1 MTLRA
6 ILVGLVGMA
15 VCVATLSAQQSHT
28 AARIDSYIRPYVQ
41 THNFSGA
48 VLVEKSGKVIF
59 QRAYGFADRK
69 QKIRNTSAT
78 RFHIASISMQ
88 FTAAAIMRLVDKGTL
103 SLDTSV
109 GQFLPAVAGADK
121 IKIRDLLTERSGLAD
136 INDRP
141 DYNDIL
147 QSHQT
152 PASLIAKIEGQSL
165 LFEPGTKFLHEEHSA
180 YNLLAFIVEKKTG
193 LPFAAAV
200 QHLVFQPMGLSESF
214 VDDDSSVATG
224 KTATGYQPTG
234 VKGLERAAA
243 IHWSAKTGNASV
255 CTTVGDEAR
264 WVRALFNGHA
274 LSTSSRNA
282 VLDTSQ
288 RVGYGWFKGPS
299 KRLAEAAYYMNGRAP
314 GFASFVL
321 YLPRN
326 AVTVVVF
333 SNIYSS
339 ATTTIGYDIASIVLG
354 LPHESFQPGKPL
366 STGTIHATTGVFQF
380 GPDFYQKNAKVE
392 LFANEAA
399 GVSLRWPSGDISALI
414 PLAKDHFVDRSY
426 WENVSIERD
435 ATGTPR
441 VLMYG
446 QFRGSIVNGK

>member
-1 MTLRA
+1 MTSRTIVA
-6 ILVGLVGMA
+6 ALVGIA
-15 VCVATLSAQQSHT
+15 FCAATLSAQPSRT

-41 THNFSGA
+41 SHNFSGS

-59 QRAYGFADRK
+59 KRAYGFADRE
-69 QKIRNTSAT
+69 QRIRNSSAT
-78 RFHIASISMQ
+78 RFHVASISMQ
-88 FTAAAIMRLVDKGTL
+88 FTAAAILRLVDKGML
-103 SLDTSV
+103 SLDMSV
-109 GQFLPAVAGADK
+109 GEFLPAVAGADK
-121 IKIRDLLTERSGLAD
+121 IKIRDLLSERSGLPD

-152 PASLIAKIEGQSL
+152 PASLIAKIEPHSL

-180 YNLLAFIVEKKTG
+180 YNLLAYIIEQKTA

-200 QHLVFQPMGLSESF
+200 QHLVFQPIGLTESF
-214 VDDDSSVATG
+214 VDNDSLGAKA
-224 KTATGYQPTG
+224 KTAIGYQPTG
-234 VKGLERAAA
+234 VYALERAAA

-264 WVRALFNGHA
+264 WVHALFNGDP

-282 VLDTSQ
+282 VLDASQ
-288 RVGYGWFKGPS
+288 RVGYGWFKGS
-299 KRLAEAAYYMNGRAP
+299 KRFDEPAYYMNGRAP

-326 AVTVVVF
+326 ALTVIVF

-339 ATTTIGYDIASIVLG
+339 ATTTIGYDIASIALG
-354 LPHESFQPGKPL
+354 LPHENFQAGKPL
-366 STGTIHATTGVFQF
+366 SRKASKAATGVFQF

-392 LFANEAA
+392 LFAHEPA
-399 GVSLRWPSGDISALI
+399 GLFLHWPSGDISALI

-426 WENVSIERD
+426 WEKVRIERD
-435 ATGTPR
+435 ATGAPKF
-441 VLMYG
+441 LMYG
-446 QFRGSIVNGK
+446 QFGGTIVKGN